1 MRAFRA
7 SRSAIRFLRG
17 GFVGS
22 ALVVAAMLALGGCG
36 GSGEKS
42 AGGGDGEKQY
52 RIAVIPKGASH
63 QFWQSV
69 RYGAEQ
75 AAEELGTVEVVWQ
88 SPAIESDTRKQ
99 IELVEQMI
107 LQQVDGIVLAPNH
120 QVSLVDAVAQA
131 NDAGIPVIIFDSGLD
146 EGAEIVSYVATDNR
160 NGGKKAARRLAEV
173 MGDEGEVILLRYKEG
188 SESTLQREEGFLEE
202 MAQHPNITLVSSD
215 QYGGDSVSTAK
226 TKVEQLL
233 LAHPNARGLFA
244 VCESNANGALE
255 AILDSGRG
263 DAIHFVAFDP
273 SERLIDAL
281 KSGDCDGIV
290 LQNPVA
296 MGHESVMAM
305 VRHLEGQKVESNVP
319 TGEEV
324 ATVENMEEPRMQ
336 SLLNP
341 PISR

>member
-1 MRAFRA
+1 M
-7 SRSAIRFLRG
+7 
-17 GFVGS
+17 
-22 ALVVAAMLALGGCG
+22 
-36 GSGEKS
+36 
-42 AGGGDGEKQY
+42 
-52 RIAVIPKGASH
+52 
-63 QFWQSV
+63 
-69 RYGAEQ
+69 
-75 AAEELGTVEVVWQ
+75 
-88 SPAIESDTRKQ
+88 
-99 IELVEQMI
+99 
-107 LQQVDGIVLAPNH
+107 
-120 QVSLVDAVAQA
+120 
-131 NDAGIPVIIFDSGLD
+131 
-146 EGAEIVSYVATDNR
+146 SYVATDNR

-188 SESTLQREEGFLEE
+188 ARARCSARRASEE
-202 MAQHPNITLVSSD
+202 MAQHPNITVVSSD